1 MVDQF
6 LLALRDLS
14 QTLIPFAALLVLVFL
29 AKFLWELIVLL
40 KKLPRT
46 LEEVNALLETT
57 NESVEKLEK
66 PLDTL
71 GNVSE
76 TVDTV
81 NQTTMDVVKSI
92 ASYTYDHR
100 DVIVNWFKK
109 DEDKPE
115 KTEEDFGIYE

>member
-6 LLALRDLS
+6 LLALRDIS
-14 QTLIPFAALLVLVFL
+14 QTLIPFAALLVLIFL
-29 AKFLWELIVLL
+29 AKFLFELIQLI
-40 KKLPRT
+40 KKLPET
-46 LEEVNALLETT
+46 LLQVNKLLETT

-81 NQTTMDVVKSI
+81 NQTTMEAVKAI
-92 ASYTYDHR
+92 ATYTFDNR

-109 DEDKPE
+109 DREEPE
-115 KTEEDFGIYE
+115 KTEEDFGIYD